1 MSTSTAATSAVFEY
15 DREAIRVKARLIST
29 RDEKN
34 SSNNTPSTQKQIAE
48 DICSSSLVRK
58 FSVDPNL
65 TSYETLRSLLSR
77 AFDLKDDASE
87 SFRYLKGW
95 LENL

>member
-1 MSTSTAATSAVFEY
+1 MKTCCELDIKDDGNSSKY
-15 DREAIRVKARLIST
+15 KASPDLQDIST
-29 RDEKN
+29 
-34 SSNNTPSTQKQIAE
+34 
-48 DICSSSLVRK
+48 SSLVRK

-87 SFRYLKGW
+87 SFR
-95 LENL
+95 

>member
-1 MSTSTAATSAVFEY
+1 MICSKLFQLRNIGEKIRRFVFGIFFKHIVNWIKDDGNSTKY
-15 DREAIRVKARLIST
+15 KASPDLQDIST
-29 RDEKN
+29 
-34 SSNNTPSTQKQIAE
+34 
-48 DICSSSLVRK
+48 SSLVRK

-87 SFRYLKGW
+87 SFR
-95 LENL
+95 